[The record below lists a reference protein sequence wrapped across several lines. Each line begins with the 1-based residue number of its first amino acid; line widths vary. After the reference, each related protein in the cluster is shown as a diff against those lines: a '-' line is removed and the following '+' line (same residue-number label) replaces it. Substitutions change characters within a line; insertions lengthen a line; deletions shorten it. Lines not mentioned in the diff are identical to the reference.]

1 MLKNLCAFPLPQ
13 CRFGYYSGLQNTRGS
28 TLGKMRGTFERE
40 QRCEEWMSEIL
51 KKIPEKQFLFQW
63 FAMSIVARCPRHIQ
77 SVSNWIVDILIWDI
91 HVMIDWQLSKRV
103 SADQCLQQTK
113 TGEEGEEKKQTNK
126 REKREKEIKV
136 EAEESLI
143 INQNPLQD
151 IRVQSGYNIN
161 TYSHIVIFVFWGGF
175 V

>member
-40 QRCEEWMSEIL
+40 QRCEEWMSEIF

-63 FAMSIVARCPRHIQ
+63 FAKSIVARCPRHIQ

-91 HVMIDWQLSKRV
+91 HVMVDWQLSKRV
-103 SADQCLQQTK
+103 SADQCHQQTK
-113 TGEEGEEKKQTNK
+113 TGGKGGEKENK
-126 REKREKEIKV
+126 PEKREKKIKV
-136 EAEESLI
+136 QGSVSLI
-143 INQNPLQD
+143 INQN
-151 IRVQSGYNIN
+151 
-161 TYSHIVIFVFWGGF
+161 VILKFTMCTCPNLMGMVLSS
-175 V
+175 

>member
-1 MLKNLCAFPLPQ
+1 MRFPFPNVDLAITVVSKIHVAQ
-13 CRFGYYSGLQNTRGS
+13 QWGRWGVHL
-28 TLGKMRGTFERE
+28 RE
-40 QRCEEWMSEIL
+40 NKGVKSECKKVLRKFQRNSFC
-51 KKIPEKQFLFQW
+51 FW
-63 FAMSIVARCPRHIQ
+63 FARCPRHIQ
-77 SVSNWIVDILIWDI
+77 SVSNWIVDNLIWDI
-91 HVMIDWQLSKRV
+91 HVLVDWQLSKRV

-113 TGEEGEEKKQTNK
+113 TGGGKVKKKKQTNK
-126 REKREKEIKV
+126 REKREKKIKV